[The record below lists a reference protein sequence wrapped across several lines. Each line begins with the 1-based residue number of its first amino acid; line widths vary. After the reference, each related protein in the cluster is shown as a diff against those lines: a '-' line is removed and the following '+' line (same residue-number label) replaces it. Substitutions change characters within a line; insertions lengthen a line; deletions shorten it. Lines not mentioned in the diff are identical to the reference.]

1 MILVSLQRS
10 LFRKRNIVVKKIKR
24 SLMVTFFIIYNFE
37 YSLVYEIIFLYL
49 WTYPRFIHK
58 PNMKKLFL
66 PFFFFVNICNAQFK
80 VIVDETFS
88 LKIQAAMDLIKE
100 TDGTSFVLVSDYCD
114 KILISADTIPKSDD
128 GIINIPLRTVGAP
141 SLNLLASTIVRESY
155 KLRLDDVAQQLNQRE
170 KDLLCH
176 EYEIIFQKK
185 LPREYGKTVKERFRK
200 IVDHIKNDPYNQS
213 IEEKD

>member
-1 MILVSLQRS
+1 
-10 LFRKRNIVVKKIKR
+10 
-24 SLMVTFFIIYNFE
+24 
-37 YSLVYEIIFLYL
+37 
-49 WTYPRFIHK
+49 
-58 PNMKKLFL
+58 MKKLFL
-66 PFFFFVNICNAQFK
+66 PLLFLINTSNAQFK

-155 KLRLDDVAQQLNQRE
+155 KLRLDDIANQLNLKE
-170 KDLLCH
+170 KEILCH

-185 LPREYGKTVKERFRK
+185 LPREYGKSVKERLRK
-200 IVDHIKNDPYNQS
+200 IVDSIKNDPYNQS
-213 IEEKD
+213 VEGKD